1 MEDTEKVE
9 KEYEIGVLVR
19 KEDDIPEVRRVVE
32 QHGGKFASDF
42 QAKRVALA
50 YPIKREKEAVF
61 AFSRFKTEPTEAKR
75 LEHDLETTNVVL
87 RSLITVP
94 FKISRRDA
102 VGAGKRR
109 MQAASRPSTSVPQS
123 NASSS
128 MHVLSNEALTKKI
141 EEMLQ

>member
-1 MEDTEKVE
+1 MEDTEKVK

-19 KEDDIPEVRRVVE
+19 KEEDIPEVRRVVE
-32 QHGGKFASDF
+32 QHGGEFAADF
-42 QAKRVALA
+42 QAKKIALA
-50 YPIKREKEAVF
+50 YPIKHEKEAVF

-75 LEHDLETTNVVL
+75 LENDLETTNVVL

-109 MQAASRPSTSVPQS
+109 LQASRQSAPVPQ
-123 NASSS
+123 ASAPAV
-128 MHVLSNEALTKKI
+128 HTLSNEALTKKI